1 MKRTFLILVAVL
13 AVSLA
18 GSASEPLKI
27 LSYNLRFGE
36 LATVEQLG
44 DFVASQQ
51 ADFVALQECDWATKR
66 DRAPHQHG
74 VKFVSEI
81 AHRAGMFGLYGKAI
95 NYKGGYYGVG
105 ILSRYPIIKSE
116 RVLLPQKPKTEQRTL
131 LVATA
136 ELPSG
141 DLLTFVS
148 THLEVSS
155 SEARMEQ
162 VEFINRYFDE
172 WPYPVILVGDMN
184 AEPHTKE
191 CPMLPVHFQRI
202 FVTILH
208 LFEQWNLVD
217 RSKYL
222 MVQKLLCLHQL
233 IRMVFSYL
241 LLQIKFRALTLILV
255 KMLL

>member
-18 GSASEPLKI
+18 GSASEPLKV

-116 RVLLPQKPKTEQRTL
+116 RVLLPHRPKTEQRTL

-136 ELPSG
+136 ELPDG
-141 DLLTFVS
+141 QLLTFVS

-155 SEARMEQ
+155 SEARQEQ
-162 VEFINRYFDE
+162 VEFINRYFAE
-172 WPYPVILVGDMN
+172 WPHAVILVGDMN

-191 CPMLPVHFQRI
+191 MRSLVEAGWQNMTNEEKTYSSTNPTIKIDYIFYRGPRKAELRHTEVVKWCTLSDHFPV
-202 FVTILH
+202 VSTIAM
-208 LFEQWNLVD
+208 E
-217 RSKYL
+217 
-222 MVQKLLCLHQL
+222 
-233 IRMVFSYL
+233 
-241 LLQIKFRALTLILV
+241 
-255 KMLL
+255 

>member
-1 MKRTFLILVAVL
+1 MKKTLLTLMAVALASLVAR
-13 AVSLA
+13 AE
-18 GSASEPLKI
+18 EPLKI

-44 DFVASQQ
+44 DFVASQE

-66 DRAPHQHG
+66 ERAPHQHG
-74 VKFVSEI
+74 VKFVNEI

-172 WPYPVILVGDMN
+172 WPHPVILVGDMN

-191 CPMLPVHFQRI
+191 MQALVEAGWKNMTNEEKTYSTKAPKIKIDYIFYRGARPVELRKTEVVEWCTLSDHFPVVSI
-202 FVTILH
+202 I
-208 LFEQWNLVD
+208 D
-217 RSKYL
+217 
-222 MVQKLLCLHQL
+222 
-233 IRMVFSYL
+233 
-241 LLQIKFRALTLILV
+241 IK
-255 KMLL
+255 